1 MKTIVF
7 TNQKGGV
14 GKTTSAVNVGAAL
27 ALKDKRV
34 LLVDLDPQA
43 ALTTSLGISAHEL
56 EKTIY
61 EVFKGT
67 ISINDALIE
76 LERPGKNIWVLPSS
90 LTFSAAETE
99 FSGEAGREYLL
110 KEALQDLNQKFDYI
124 LLDCPPSLGIL
135 TINGFTA
142 ADEVYIPLQTEFLPL
157 HGVTQLIQVYTVV
170 QKRLNSDLEITGIIG
185 TMYDSRK
192 RLNRQVISKIEDYF
206 GDKLFKTMIRT
217 NVSLAEAPSFGQ
229 DIFTYNPNSPGA
241 EDYAALAN
249 EVLQRS

>member
-14 GKTTSAVNVGAAL
+14 GKTTSAVNSGAAL
-27 ALKDKRV
+27 ALKGKKV

-43 ALTTSLGISAHEL
+43 ALTTSLGVKAHEL
-56 EKTIY
+56 DKTIY

-67 ISINDALIE
+67 VSINDALIE
-76 LERPGKNIWVLPSS
+76 LERPGKNIWLLPSS

-99 FSGEAGREYLL
+99 FSGEAGREFLL
-110 KEALQDLNQKFDYI
+110 KESIQQLDQEFDYI

-157 HGVTQLIQVYTVV
+157 HGMTQLMQVYGVV
-170 QKRLNSDLEITGIIG
+170 QKRLNPDLQVTGIIG
-185 TMYDSRK
+185 TMYDARK
-192 RLNRQVISKIEDYF
+192 RLNRQVIDKIRSYF
-206 GDKLFKTMIRT
+206 GDKLFNTMIRT

-229 DIFTYNPNSPGA
+229 DIFTYNQDSPGA
-241 EDYAALAN
+241 EDYSALAD
-249 EVLQRS
+249 EILQRS